1 MDKNYKENTPVMKQI
16 RDRLPSQSPA
26 RALKKESF
34 EDLQNYKK
42 NIDAALKSG
51 IATGKDADFLKS
63 IKPVIK
69 REMDSRKKPMK
80 ERGSVKR
87 MNNGGAV
94 LKGRGTKFKGVF

>member
-26 RALKKESF
+26 RAFKKESF
-34 EDLQNYKK
+34 YSLEKK
-42 NIDAALKSG
+42 LKDINAALKSKN
-51 IATGKDADFLKS
+51 TGEDADFLKS

-80 ERGSVKR
+80 EGGSVKR

-94 LKGRGTKFKGVF
+94 MKGRGGKFKGIS